1 MMDIYNNLLNILSFV
16 TGLVYLLLFKS
27 ILDNFSCKKF
37 NDPIIYIVIFLT
49 SIFIFIFK
57 FESSIIFILI
67 CVSFYKINYKQ
78 NILKCFF
85 IGLIYWF
92 CIYMP
97 LEYISLDLVFNINYN
112 DSIQDFSRGCV
123 IVEIE
128 SMIIQNIFMLVIFQ
142 ICTQRNIFKTF
153 KNTYKKINYMLI
165 CIPIFMNI
173 LMMIVVFRI
182 IAVDKALSKFYI
194 LILIIMPILILISK
208 IYIFYM
214 MKKNIYSYKL
224 DYENKII
231 KDNVLKESGY
241 YLETSKEKDKVKS
254 LYHDMKNHMICVR
267 HLCKDKDINKALE
280 YIDSMENNITNYSQL
295 NQKFYTKNMIL
306 DSILRVKESI
316 CIEKDIDFLVDMDFS
331 KNNFMDM
338 VDVCTIF
345 SNVIDNAIEAC
356 DKINE
361 PNISKKITLKSKY
374 IDGLCII
381 LIENTKINEIKK
393 RKKIFLTSKKNSNMH
408 GIGLH
413 NVKRTIE
420 KYFGEVI
427 FKDSKNMFTV
437 KIMIPY
443 KSSINS

>member
-1 MMDIYNNLLNILSFV
+1 MMDIHNCLFNILSFI

-37 NDPIIYIVIFLT
+37 NDPIIYIVIILT
-49 SIFIFIFK
+49 SIFLFIFK
-57 FESSIIFILI
+57 FESSIIFILVCI
-67 CVSFYKINYKQ
+67 VFCKINYNQ
-78 NILKCFF
+78 NILKSFF
-85 IGLIYWF
+85 ISLIYWF

-97 LEYISLDLVFNINYN
+97 LEYISLDLVFSINYN
-112 DSIQDFSRGCV
+112 DSIQGFSRGCV

-142 ICTQRNIFKTF
+142 ICTQKKKFKHF
-153 KNTYKKINYMLI
+153 KNTYKKVDYMFI
-165 CIPIFMNI
+165 CIPILINI

-182 IAVDKALSKFYI
+182 IAIDKVITKFYVA
-194 LILIIMPILILISK
+194 ILIITPIVVLISK
-208 IYIFYM
+208 IYNFHM

-231 KDNVLKESGY
+231 KDNVLKEQNY
-241 YLETSKEKDKVKS
+241 YQEIRKEKDRVRS

-267 HLCKDKDINKALE
+267 HLCEDKDINKALE
-280 YIDSMENNITNYSQL
+280 YIDSMENNITNYNQL
-295 NQKFYTKNMIL
+295 NQEFYTKNMIL
-306 DSILRVKESI
+306 DSILRVKKSI
-316 CIEKDIDFLVDMDFS
+316 CIEKGIDFLVDMDFS

-356 DKINE
+356 DKIND
-361 PNISKKITLKSKY
+361 PDIAKKIILKSKY

-381 LIENTKINEIKK
+381 LIENTKINEVKK
-393 RKKIFLTSKKNSNMH
+393 RKKLFLTNKENSNMH
-408 GIGLH
+408 GIGLN
-413 NVKRTIE
+413 NVKRTVE
-420 KYFGEVI
+420 KYFGQVT
-427 FKDSKNMFTV
+427 FNYSKNTFTV